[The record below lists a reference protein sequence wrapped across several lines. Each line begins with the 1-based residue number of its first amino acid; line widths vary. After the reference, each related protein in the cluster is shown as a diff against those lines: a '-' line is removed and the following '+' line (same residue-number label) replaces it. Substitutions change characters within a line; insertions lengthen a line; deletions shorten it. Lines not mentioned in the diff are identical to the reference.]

1 MSKFKVKVDISFFM
15 TVEALDVKQ
24 AIDIAKEN
32 FEVEDY
38 VDELDENVKFTK
50 AILIDTEED
59 ETEFIPE
66 YNDDL
71 SDDEEDDNY

>member
-15 TVEALDVKQ
+15 EVEAIDVKR

-50 AILIDTEED
+50 ATLIDTEED
-59 ETEFIPE
+59 ENEFIPE

-71 SDDEEDDNY
+71 SDDEEDEDY

>member
-15 TVEALDVKQ
+15 EVEAIDVKQ

-50 AILIDTEED
+50 ATLVDTEED
-59 ETEFIPE
+59 EIEFIPE

-71 SDDEEDDNY
+71 SDDEEDEDY